1 MPDIAKLGLSIDTR
15 QVVEGSKALDSL
27 GEAAVRVEQKT
38 AGATAAVDKLGEASA
53 GAKAKAKA
61 KASEGAVAVDALGDA
76 GARVAPKVAGAT
88 TSVDSLSAATARVRS
103 TSTEG
108 VSALDNFTN
117 SSAGV
122 WRRGVDAAK
131 SVEAL
136 GDATRRTGQRA
147 AISNGQMDDTS
158 KIMRAQAEQA
168 RQAAQATTALG
179 GSTTQ
184 LTLGQQQLIERM
196 REQAATIGM
205 SRTQLLAYQAAQMG
219 VTKETQQAIATI
231 KAHEDALK
239 AAAKAK
245 EEASAAS
252 GRLTGALQLLAAG
265 FALLKIA
272 DYIKESTL
280 LAARYETLGVVMEVV
295 GRNAGTAERGHAG
308 IRHHDPGAPGL
319 VPVPGWPRVWPA
331 ALRARA
337 GQRSGLWGG
346 VPTWVTC
353 SQATACAFV
362 GAACCR

>member
-1 MPDIAKLGLSIDTR
+1 MPDIAELGLSIDTR

-53 GAKAKAKA
+53 GAKA

-136 GDATRRTGQRA
+136 GDATQRTGQRA

-205 SRTQLLAYQAAQMG
+205 SCTQLLAYQAAQMG

-280 LAARYETLGVVMEVV
+280 PTARYETLGVLMEVV

-308 IRHHDPGAPGL
+308 IRHHDPGAPGI
-319 VPVPGWPRVWPA
+319 VPAPGWPRVWSA
-331 ALRARA
+331 AL
-337 GQRSGLWGG
+337 
-346 VPTWVTC
+346 
-353 SQATACAFV
+353 CA
-362 GAACCR
+362 